1 MLEQTNQTNINNN
14 KKLCNMDEKFKYQ
27 KADFKN
33 SAVPKSCIV
42 HTKSVSEKEVEL
54 HWTSQKLHIIYG
66 LSYPG

>member
-1 MLEQTNQTNINNN
+1 MLEQTNETNINNN

-54 HWTSQKLHIIYG
+54 H
-66 LSYPG
+66 